1 MFVPLL
7 FEYFYMAEFGCAD
20 RWISKL
26 AIIIILVSYQLVNGS
41 DEKKR
46 NCLKQDNVWCAAK
59 ILFNCGNLF
68 NSGYIYLL
76 TWVGSALC
84 LLLLGKKYQSVV
96 SLNGWQSILS
106 AMAGEKLF
114 IPQGQFCDLLIMK
127 YTGYINYSHER
138 VCAT

>member
-1 MFVPLL
+1 M
-7 FEYFYMAEFGCAD
+7 
-20 RWISKL
+20 
-26 AIIIILVSYQLVNGS
+26 IILVSYQLVNGS
-41 DEKKR
+41 NEKKW

-76 TWVGSALC
+76 TGVGSALC
-84 LLLLGKKYQSVV
+84 RKRINWGLSQ
-96 SLNGWQSILS
+96 NGWQSILS
-106 AMAGEKLF
+106 AMHMAGEILF